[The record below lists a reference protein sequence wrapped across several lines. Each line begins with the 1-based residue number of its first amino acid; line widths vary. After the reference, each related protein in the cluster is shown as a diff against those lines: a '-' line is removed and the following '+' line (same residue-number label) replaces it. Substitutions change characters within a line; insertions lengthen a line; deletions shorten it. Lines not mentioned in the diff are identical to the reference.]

1 MRIPTIKIRA
11 KTESGFVIVNESDFD
26 PVTMERWIAPE
37 EEKEKEKQEEKP
49 KRRRGRPR
57 KDG

>member
-1 MRIPTIKIRA
+1 MRIPTVKIRA

-26 PVTMERWIAPE
+26 PATMERWIAPE
-37 EEKEKEKQEEKP
+37 KKRQREENP
-49 KRRRGRPR
+49 KRRSRGRPR